1 MHPTDDHDREIM
13 HLVDQ
18 FSRQGR
24 LSMTLIDE
32 IVATLPF
39 TLSFSDFRSLV
50 DYMRWRMDHPL
61 DRGNGKDVARG

>member
-1 MHPTDDHDREIM
+1 MHPIDDHDREIM

-18 FSRQGR
+18 FSKQGR
-24 LSMTLIDE
+24 LNMTLIDE
-32 IVATLPF
+32 IVSALPF

-61 DRGNGKDVARG
+61 DRGSGKDLAR

>member
-18 FSRQGR
+18 FSKERR
-24 LSMTLIDE
+24 LSMTSIDQ
-32 IVATLPF
+32 IVSALPF

-50 DYMRWRMDHPL
+50 DYMRWRMAHPL
-61 DRGNGKDVARG
+61 DRGSGKDLTQ

>member
-18 FSRQGR
+18 FSKEGR
-24 LSMTLIDE
+24 LSMTSIDE
-32 IVATLPF
+32 IVSALPF

-61 DRGNGKDVARG
+61 DRGSRKDLTQ